1 LGEVLAQMTDQQ
13 AILRVEDLEK
23 TFPIRAG
30 LFSGKKGAVQ
40 AVSGIGFDILRGETL
55 GLVGESGC
63 GKTTVG
69 LCLLRIIEPTKGRI
83 FFGGEDVV
91 GLDRRRMQAVRRKM
105 QIVFQDPFGSLDP
118 QWTIGQIVGEGL
130 RVHGLARGSELEDR
144 VDTMIKKV
152 GLTPE
157 MKSRSPNEFSG
168 GQRQRIGIARALIL
182 EPEFVIGDEPM
193 SALDV
198 SIQAQII
205 NLLTELQRDL
215 HFSFLMISHDLSVVK
230 YISDRVAVMY
240 LGKIVEIAR
249 SRDIYHDARHPYTVA
264 LLSAVPVPDPGFK
277 KQRILLSGDIPS
289 PLHPPS
295 GCRFHT
301 RCSRRVN
308 LCDREEPRLREVGD
322 SHYAACHLF
331 EGLKS

>member
-1 LGEVLAQMTDQQ
+1 MTDGRNL
-13 AILRVEDLEK
+13 LRVEKLEK
-23 TFPIRAG
+23 TFPARGG
-30 LFSGKKGAVQ
+30 LFSGRKGAVQ
-40 AVSGIGFDILRGETL
+40 AVSGVTFEIFRGETL

-69 LCLLRIIEPTKGRI
+69 LCLLRIIEPTGGRI

-91 GLDRRRMQAVRRKM
+91 ELGKKKLRTIRRKM
-105 QIVFQDPFGSLDP
+105 QIIFQDPFGSLDP
-118 QWTIGQIVGEGL
+118 QWTVGRIVGEGL
-130 RVHGLARGSELEDR
+130 RVHGIARGSELEDR
-144 VDTMIKKV
+144 VDTMLKKV

-157 MKSRSPNEFSG
+157 MKSRPPNEFSG

-182 EPEFVIGDEPM
+182 EPDFVIGDEPM

-198 SIQAQII
+198 SIQAQVV

-240 LGKIVEIAR
+240 LGKVVEIAR
-249 SRDIYHDARHPYTVA
+249 SHDIYHSARHPYTLA
-264 LLSAVPVPDPGFK
+264 LLSAVPVPDPGLK
-277 KQRILLSGDIPS
+277 KERILLSGDIPS
-289 PLHPPS
+289 PLHPPG

-301 RCSRRVN
+301 RCSRRIE
-308 LCDREEPRLREVGD
+308 LCDREEPPLREAEA
-322 SHYAACHLF
+322 SHYVACHRD
-331 EGLKS
+331 

>member
-1 LGEVLAQMTDQQ
+1 MTDGRE
-13 AILRVEDLEK
+13 ILRVEDLEK
-23 TFPIRAG
+23 TFPAPG
-30 LFSGKKGAVQ
+30 GFFSGKRGSVQ
-40 AVSGIGFDILRGETL
+40 AVSGVSFEILRGETL

-63 GKTTVG
+63 GKTTIG
-69 LCLLRIIEPTKGRI
+69 LCLLRIIEPT
-83 FFGGEDVV
+83 GGKILLGSEEIVS
-91 GLDRRRMQAVRRKM
+91 LDRKKLRALRRKM
-105 QIVFQDPFGSLDP
+105 QIIFQDPFGSLDP
-118 QWTIGQIVGEGL
+118 QWTVGHIVGEGL
-130 RVHGLARGSELEDR
+130 RVHGIARGSELEDR
-144 VDTMIKKV
+144 VDTMLKKV

-198 SIQAQII
+198 SIQAQIV

-249 SRDIYHDARHPYTVA
+249 SHDLYHDARHPYTVA
-264 LLSAVPVPDPGFK
+264 LLSAVPVPDPGLK
-277 KQRILLSGDIPS
+277 KERILLTGDIPS
-289 PLHPPS
+289 PLHPPG

-301 RCSRRVN
+301 RCPGKI
-308 LCDREEPRLREVGD
+308 DRCKTEEPPLREVGPL
-322 SHYAACHLF
+322 HYAACHLAR
-331 EGLKS
+331 ETGRS

>member
-1 LGEVLAQMTDQQ
+1 MRKDQT
-13 AILRVEDLEK
+13 ILRVEDLEK
-23 TFPIRAG
+23 KFPVRGG
-30 LFSGKKGAVQ
+30 LFSGKKGSVQ
-40 AVSGIGFDILRGETL
+40 AVSKVSFELFRGETL

-69 LCLLRIIEPTKGRI
+69 LCLLRIIEPTRGKV
-83 FFGGEDVV
+83 FFGDTDVM
-91 GLDRRRMQAVRRKM
+91 GLDRKKLHALRRKM
-105 QIVFQDPFGSLDP
+105 QIIFQDPFGSLDP
-118 QWTIGQIVGEGL
+118 QWTVEQIVGEGL
-130 RVHGLARGSELEDR
+130 RVHGLAHGSELEDR
-144 VDTMIKKV
+144 VDLMLKKV
-152 GLTPE
+152 GLAPE

-168 GQRQRIGIARALIL
+168 GQRQRIGIARALVL

-205 NLLTELQRDL
+205 NLMTELQRDL

-249 SRDIYHDARHPYTVA
+249 SHDIYHSAQHPYTLA
-264 LLSAVPVPDPGFK
+264 LLSAVPVPDPGLK
-277 KQRILLSGDIPS
+277 KERILLSGDIPS
-289 PLHPPS
+289 PLHPPA

-301 RCSRRVN
+301 RCSRRVD
-308 LCDREEPRLREVGD
+308 LCDTEEPLLREVGP
-322 SHYAACHLF
+322 SHYAACHLL
-331 EGLKS
+331 EGRT